1 MSKVYTIPVLKP
13 GFPKI
18 VGGLRV
24 AQTKLYYPHVGDKL
38 VGEQVYAFSTSSKT
52 RSTQEGEDIVI
63 FF

>member
-18 VGGLRV
+18 VGELRV
-24 AQTKLYYPHVGDKL
+24 AQTNLYFPHVGDKL
-38 VGEQVYAFSTSSKT
+38 VGEQVYAFSIKLT
-52 RSTQEGEDIVI
+52 RQEGEDIEI